1 MVNQI
6 AQDIRKELCRF
17 IDLSEGGFS
26 YIFSIE
32 SIKRHPYFSIIST
45 LFYAAGKDERY
56 ESVFS
61 KFFYLFQGEL
71 FFKSSLEDIIAIKN
85 KENLDGGKNF
95 LIDLLNFLQKIRVN
109 Y

>member
-56 ESVFS
+56 EIGIFQI
-61 KFFYLFQGEL
+61 FLFVSRRTI
-71 FFKSSLEDIIAIKN
+71 F
-85 KENLDGGKNF
+85 
-95 LIDLLNFLQKIRVN
+95 
-109 Y
+109 